1 MEDYKT
7 RSKINSKIIFN
18 EVSEKTKNALVI
30 GNNNMDLIEV
40 LKLKKIST
48 TEFNETNEKE
58 LINFLSNLEE
68 NKFELIILNYE
79 LSNFYNIKCIIDKI
93 VEKSNYSVIRFRN
106 NNHNGK
112 QTKKKLIN
120 RILKKE
126 NINIFKKVYGKMNTI
141 SSCILFKPFAY
152 YSVYFISKDK
162 YATNTIL
169 SPINK
174 IKSYLKSI
182 GKKMVFTFETNKR

>member
-1 MEDYKT
+1 MENYKT

-18 EVSEKTKNALVI
+18 EISENTKSALVI
-30 GNNNMDLIEV
+30 GNNNSDLVEV
-40 LKLKKIST
+40 LKLKKVPVQ
-48 TEFNETNEKE
+48 EFNETNEKE
-58 LINFLSNLEE
+58 LINFLNNLDE

-79 LSNFYNIKCIIDKI
+79 LSNFYNIKFIIDKI
-93 VEKSNYSVIRFRN
+93 VEKSSYGVIRFRN

-120 RILKKE
+120 KILKKD
-126 NINIFKKVYGKMNTI
+126 NINIFKRIYGKMNI
-141 SSCILFKPFAY
+141 VSSCILFKPFAY
-152 YSVYFISKDK
+152 YSVYFISKNK

-174 IKSYLKSI
+174 IKNYLKSI
-182 GKKMVFTFETNKR
+182 GKKMVFTFESNKR